1 MSHWPNGTYGPVSC
15 VGEHAEEDADVITS
29 VEDWT
34 AGLDDDKIMR
44 PLLGDAVGD
53 DVGAELDG
61 DGGTG
66 VELAEANLSEL
77 IDKAMD
83 ADEATV
89 ENTALK
95 LISDVAGDDIAC
107 EEFWLDEEG
116 LVSQVPKPAWHP
128 VPQ

>member
-15 VGEHAEEDADVITS
+15 VGKHAEEDADVITS
-29 VEDWT
+29 
-34 AGLDDDKIMR
+34 
-44 PLLGDAVGD
+44 
-53 DVGAELDG
+53 
-61 DGGTG
+61 
-66 VELAEANLSEL
+66 LAEANLSEL

-95 LISDVAGDDIAC
+95 VISDVAGDDIAS

>member
-1 MSHWPNGTYGPVSC
+1 MSHWPNGTYGPVNC

-29 VEDWT
+29 
-34 AGLDDDKIMR
+34 
-44 PLLGDAVGD
+44 
-53 DVGAELDG
+53 LDG

-66 VELAEANLSEL
+66 VELAETNLSEL

-95 LISDVAGDDIAC
+95 LISDVTGDDIAC